1 MLFFVFLARIIPV
14 VLTVSTCVVSNSSIV
29 ATCPPI
35 PAARF
40 AFSLCFIC
48 FDFLVR
54 SCCICEP
61 KRKQGRGLID
71 HNIVQTPSNFTAGRP
86 KADLLLWFFGDFRC
100 GELLFMVI
108 LVTFKYKN
116 T

>member
-1 MLFFVFLARIIPV
+1 MVRLWAGDLLSGPGDWVSGGRGGAGGRGWSAAGCWAPTVISLLAVPRRHFCFVSSNVLFFVFLALLIAV
-14 VLTVSTCVVSNSSIV
+14 VSTVSTCVVLNSSIV

-54 SCCICEP
+54 SCCI
-61 KRKQGRGLID
+61 
-71 HNIVQTPSNFTAGRP
+71 
-86 KADLLLWFFGDFRC
+86 W
-100 GELLFMVI
+100 
-108 LVTFKYKN
+108 
-116 T
+116 